1 MESIKSCIDCGVF
14 LTDKTGYRR
23 KGGGYLSRC
32 KSCHGFYVKDRYDN
46 PRRGG
51 LSALEYDTLLDDSR
65 GNCHCC
71 GTRGS
76 RNALRFRG
84 SHHIYCDTCA
94 GVIRGGPSVLSLIS
108 DYMGVS
114 VDSPNDIW

>member
-71 GTRGS
+71 GTRGLGMRCGS
-76 RNALRFRG
+76 GVPIISTVILALE
-84 SHHIYCDTCA
+84 
-94 GVIRGGPSVLSLIS
+94 
-108 DYMGVS
+108 
-114 VDSPNDIW
+114 